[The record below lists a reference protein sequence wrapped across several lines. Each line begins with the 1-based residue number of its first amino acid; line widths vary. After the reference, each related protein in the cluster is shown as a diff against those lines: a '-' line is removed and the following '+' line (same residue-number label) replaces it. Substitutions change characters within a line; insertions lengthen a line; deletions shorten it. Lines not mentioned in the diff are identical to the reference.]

1 MINTGIGAVIALLAL
16 AVLTLTEGWAWLR
29 KESRLSQLSWRL
41 GWLTG
46 GILMIN
52 LILLSLE
59 RQHIPPIGLDET
71 LTVLTITIL
80 VIYLKVKADIQ
91 SPNIFFGLG
100 LLLATFFFVLGAY
113 GPWPG
118 TPYLGREP
126 LWLWGLLSRWI
137 LIAGIAGL
145 YWLALLSA
153 LAWWRE
159 RSKHPYLQKTLLFE
173 TEYAL
178 VLSKNLY
185 SAVILIVFL
194 GSLSFS
200 LRDWW
205 GWGNPLSQNVILM
218 IVFLLILAAW
228 WLRFTWPLRRWWTW
242 SLTILAFVA
251 ALPALSII
259 AV

>member
-1 MINTGIGAVIALLAL
+1 MINTGMGAGIALFAL
-16 AVLTLTEGWAWLR
+16 AVLTLAEGWAWLR
-29 KESRLSQLSWRL
+29 RKSRLPRLSWWL

-46 GILMIN
+46 GTIMIN
-52 LILLSLE
+52 LIGLGLE
-59 RQHIPPIGLDET
+59 RQHLPPIGLDET
-71 LTVLTITIL
+71 LMILTVAIL
-80 VIYLKVKADIQ
+80 VIYLKVKADVQ
-91 SPNIFFGLG
+91 SSSAFFGLG
-100 LLLATFFFVLGAY
+100 LLLATLLFVLGAFW
-113 GPWPG
+113 PWSG
-118 TPYLGREP
+118 TPHFGREP

-137 LIAGIAGL
+137 LIAGMAGL

-178 VLSKNLY
+178 VLSKQLY
-185 SAVILIVFL
+185 STVILIMFL
-194 GSLSFS
+194 GSLSFA

-205 GWGNPLSQNVILM
+205 GWGNPLSQNVILA
-218 IVFLLILAAW
+218 IVFLLMLAAW
-228 WLRFTWPLRRWWTW
+228 WLRFTWPQRRWWTW

>member
-1 MINTGIGAVIALLAL
+1 MVNTGIGAVIALFAL

-29 KESRLSQLSWRL
+29 KENRLLQLSWWL

-46 GILMIN
+46 GLLIIN
-52 LILLSLE
+52 LIWLGLE
-59 RQHIPPIGLDET
+59 RRHIPPIGLDET
-71 LTVLTITIL
+71 LMVLAVAIL
-80 VIYLKVKADIQ
+80 VIYLKVKADIR
-91 SPNIFFGLG
+91 SSSAFFSFG
-100 LLLATFFFVLGAY
+100 LLLVTFFFVLGAFW
-113 GPWPG
+113 PWSG
-118 TPYLGREP
+118 TPHLGREP

-153 LAWWRE
+153 LAWGRE

-178 VLSKNLY
+178 FLSKQLY
-185 SAVILIVFL
+185 AAVILIVFL
-194 GSLSFS
+194 GSLSYA

-205 GWGNPLSQNVILM
+205 GWGNPFSQNTILA
-218 IVFLLILAAW
+218 IVFLLMLAAW

-251 ALPALSII
+251 ALPALGVI

>member
-1 MINTGIGAVIALLAL
+1 MINTNIGTVIALLAL
-16 AVLTLTEGWAWLR
+16 AALTLAEGWAWLR
-29 KESRLSQLSWRL
+29 KESRLFQLSWRL

-52 LILLSLE
+52 LIWLGLE
-59 RQHIPPIGLDET
+59 RRHIPPIGLDET
-71 LTVLTITIL
+71 LMVLPIVIL
-80 VIYLKVKADIQ
+80 AIYLKIKADIR
-91 SPNIFFGLG
+91 SSNAFFSLG

-113 GPWPG
+113 GPWSGMPH
-118 TPYLGREP
+118 LGREP

-173 TEYAL
+173 TEHVLA
-178 VLSKNLY
+178 LSKQLQS
-185 SAVILIVFL
+185 SAILIMFP
-194 GSLSFS
+194 GSLIFTF
-200 LRDWW
+200 RDWW
-205 GWGNPLSQNVILM
+205 GWGNPLSQNVILAIM
-218 IVFLLILAAW
+218 LLLMLASW
-228 WLRFTWPLRRWWTW
+228 WLRFTWPQRRWWTW